1 MFLGTS
7 QSISIILRPKAFVP
21 MYVLMKPVNVSFI
34 QTYSLLNF
42 KFEQLNHRMH
52 YSVFIKK
59 HLTLLSSDFKGS
71 VPFQCLVILFE
82 MSL

>member
-7 QSISIILRPKAFVP
+7 QSISITLRPKAFVP

-59 HLTLLSSDFKGS
+59 HLKISKR
-71 VPFQCLVILFE
+71 E
-82 MSL
+82 